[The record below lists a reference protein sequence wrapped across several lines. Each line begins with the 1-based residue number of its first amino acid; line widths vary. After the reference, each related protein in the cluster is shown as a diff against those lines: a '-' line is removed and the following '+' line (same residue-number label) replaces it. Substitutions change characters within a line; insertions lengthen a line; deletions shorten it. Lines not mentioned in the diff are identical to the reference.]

1 MHEMAV
7 AENLL
12 ELALKEARSRGCDRL
27 LTLTVQ
33 YGQIS
38 GIMPDA
44 LRLAFQILVSDTAH
58 AAAELILEELPLRL
72 RCPFCQHRFEPG
84 GDGGIFQPCPN
95 CGEDF
100 AQIVEQGRELLLASI
115 EAV

>member
-1 MHEMAV
+1 MHEMAI

-12 ELALKEARSRGCDRL
+12 ELALNEARSRGCSRL
-27 LTLTVQ
+27 LVLTVQ

-38 GIMPDA
+38 GVMPDA

-58 AAAELILEELPLRL
+58 AKAELILEELPLRL

-84 GDGGIFQPCPN
+84 ENDSIFQPCPS

-100 AQIVEQGRELLLASI
+100 AQIVEQGRELLLTSI